1 MPMIRLSFTQYNKEF
16 TCKIENINEL
26 PVETLQALERFASS
40 RSGKLDYAA
49 ESFTIPK
56 RIELHHLQEL
66 FRLKELDVFITEAE
80 PTRQKI
86 SQNATI
92 NFGKFKGQKWEDLD
106 DDYLVWL
113 TQNLNSQ
120 DREVAIN
127 ELASRKQNKTPV
139 KHVQTVMFGKHK
151 GEIWDELPTAY
162 LQWVAAN
169 LTGEAQNIAVD
180 VLKRRQ

>member
-1 MPMIRLSFTQYNKEF
+1 MIKLAYTQYSREF

-26 PVETLQALERFASS
+26 SVETLQELEKFASA
-40 RSGKLDYAA
+40 RSGKLDYTS

-66 FRLKELDVFITEAE
+66 FQLKNMDVFITEAE
-80 PTRQKI
+80 PKRQKI

-92 NFGKFKGQKWEDLD
+92 NFGKFKGQKWEDLEEE
-106 DDYLVWL
+106 YLVWL
-113 TQNLNSQ
+113 THNLNSQ

-127 ELASRKQNKTPV
+127 ELASRKKNKTPPKRV
-139 KHVQTVMFGKHK
+139 ETVMFGKHK
-151 GEIWDELPTAY
+151 GEIWDELPSPY
-162 LQWVAAN
+162 LQWVVQN
-169 LTGEAQNIAVD
+169 LSGEAQSIALD